1 MQHRLAFWFPRDSC
15 CLRPLS
21 ERLRCFGCTLM
32 YDLRGALSNMRAVR
46 LCQLLKDITINR
58 IFSTRSATVQREPVK
73 DRMLEGRLQR
83 RHRASRLREGM
94 AVLQHQQS
102 GAVSPRKRVHTILI
116 KFTHF
121 YVLDFIFSFVQ
132 SVTLP

>member
-1 MQHRLAFWFPRDSC
+1 
-15 CLRPLS
+15 
-21 ERLRCFGCTLM
+21 M
-32 YDLRGALSNMRAVR
+32 YDLKGALSNMRAVR
-46 LCQLLKDITINR
+46 LCQLLKDIMINR
-58 IFSTRSATVQREPVK
+58 IFSTLSATVQREPVK

-83 RHRASRLREGM
+83 HHRASRLREGM
-94 AVLQHQQS
+94 AVLQHQRS
-102 GAVSPRKRVHTILI
+102 GAVPPRKRVHTILI